1 MDKLILDNVYK
12 NYGEVEAVRGISF
25 SMKDKEFIGIVGPS
39 GCGKSSTL
47 RMIAGLEGITSGS
60 ILLDNERINHI
71 RARDR
76 DVALAFE
83 SYALYPHLTVSGNLS
98 FPLEVRGFK
107 GEEIATKV
115 DSILSLLDLKE
126 YINMTPTELSGG
138 EQQRVALG
146 RALIRGASLY
156 LLDEP
161 FSHLDAQQKIDLRTR
176 VLRIQKLNGLS
187 VILVTHDQLEALA
200 MSDRIVVM
208 NNGEIQQFGTPEELY
223 EEPANLF
230 VADFIGEPPM
240 NFIEGALTRGDGGQH
255 LLKCKEIQF
264 SLPKKGGEKL
274 SRYLDRKI
282 IMGIRPQHIS
292 LVEKNRTG
300 AFEGVVFSYE
310 YQGEMGYLS
319 LDCKGERVLIEL
331 KHTTHY
337 ETDAR
342 VWCVL
347 DEEHMYLFDPD
358 TGERLL

>member
-1 MDKLILDNVYK
+1 
-12 NYGEVEAVRGISF
+12 
-25 SMKDKEFIGIVGPS
+25 
-39 GCGKSSTL
+39 
-47 RMIAGLEGITSGS
+47 
-60 ILLDNERINHI
+60 
-71 RARDR
+71 
-76 DVALAFE
+76 
-83 SYALYPHLTVSGNLS
+83 
-98 FPLEVRGFK
+98 
-107 GEEIATKV
+107 
-115 DSILSLLDLKE
+115 
-126 YINMTPTELSGG
+126 MTPTELSGG

-146 RALIRGASLY
+146 RALIRDASVY

-240 NFIEGALTRGDGGQH
+240 NFIEGTLTSKDDGQYY
-255 LLKCKEIQF
+255 LKCTDIHF
-264 SLPKKGGEKL
+264 SLPTRGAERL
-274 SRYLDRKI
+274 SRYRGRKI

-292 LVEKNRTG
+292 LAAKNSPGAVEG
-300 AFEGVVFSYE
+300 LVFSYE

-319 LDCKGERVLIEL
+319 LDCKGERLLIEL

-337 ETDAR
+337 ETNTR
-342 VWCVL
+342 MWCVL
-347 DEEHMYLFDPD
+347 DATHLYLFAPD
-358 TGERLL
+358 TGKRLL